1 MDEPRHFDISKWIA
15 LTLVAGFTFLSVP
28 LCIADANY
36 GQFGPY
42 NYYNPPKGALQ
53 LVESAHMRT
62 VIAGDRHRGNW
73 CAYYG
78 NLDYTLRAFPNHPEA
93 LVLMAEYLDV
103 RSPCSNNNARSSSKG
118 KSPLELAAAIEAG
131 AWHERT
137 ADYYFKKG
145 IRYKPKDA
153 PNSVVNYPETHVLY
167 GKYLY
172 THKRSEDA
180 LTQFKDA
187 IKLEPRSAEAHYY
200 LGLILFEKNDTEA
213 AKRHIQ
219 TGYKISQPPVEL
231 KQKLINIG
239 QWREK

>member
-1 MDEPRHFDISKWIA
+1 MDESRRFNISKWFA
-15 LTLVAGFTFLSVP
+15 LTLAASFSFGWAS
-28 LCIADANY
+28 LCAADANY

-42 NYYNPPKGALQ
+42 NYYKPPKGALR

-62 VIAGDRHRGNW
+62 VIAADRHRGNW

-93 LVLMAEYLDV
+93 LVLMAEYLDA
-103 RSPCSNNNARSSSKG
+103 REPCTNNNSLSSSSG

-131 AWHERT
+131 AWRERT
-137 ADYYFKKG
+137 PDYYFQKG
-145 IRYKPKDA
+145 IGYKPKDA
-153 PNSVVNYPETHVLY
+153 PKSTVDYAETRVLY

-172 THKRSEDA
+172 SHGRAEDA
-180 LTQFKDA
+180 MTQFKVA
-187 IKLEPRSAEAHYY
+187 IKREPKSAEAHYY

-213 AKRHIQ
+213 AKRYIQ
-219 TGYKISQPPVEL
+219 TGYKIGQPPAEL